1 MSAGYTVETY
11 LDSENVRGRHPRKKK
26 VSCVQRNYRECDDEG
41 SGENVTRER
50 EERAGLMRHERDS
63 GYIYIYM
70 LYGCVARQDMMEAH
84 VKSPDKGIRG
94 RIGLAGGPR
103 ADRARPRISPIR
115 SAQGPDASSYIIF

>member
-1 MSAGYTVETY
+1 M
-11 LDSENVRGRHPRKKK
+11 
-26 VSCVQRNYRECDDEG
+26 QRNYRECEDEG
-41 SGENVTRER
+41 SGRNVTRER

-63 GYIYIYM
+63 GYIYIC
-70 LYGCVARQDMMEAH
+70 CVAVWQDRTVHDMMEAH

-115 SAQGPDASSYIIF
+115 SAQGPDASSCIIFLSKLVMRDVQIGYRMPHK